1 MYDPGPGVAASSDP
15 LRGADL
21 GRPIENAD
29 AENLCGMPG
38 EYDSGPGV
46 DSGGR
51 LLGAAVDA
59 RPKEMAADRCF
70 ISRPGA

>member
-51 LLGAAVDA
+51 GRVGGEAAGAGAEG
-59 RPKEMAADRCF
+59 RPRELSEAE
-70 ISRPGA
+70 S